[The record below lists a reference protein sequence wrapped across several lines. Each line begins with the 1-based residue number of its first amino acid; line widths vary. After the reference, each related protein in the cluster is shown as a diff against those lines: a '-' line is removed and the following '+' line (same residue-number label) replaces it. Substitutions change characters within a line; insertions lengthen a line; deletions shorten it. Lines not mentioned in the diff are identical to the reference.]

1 MGACAGKPKA
11 HDDLGAPVVKA
22 ATRTQPA
29 PQPVFA
35 RPLCA
40 QDLLRAPTAD
50 DQLVARESSSAE
62 FRDVL

>member
-40 QDLLRAPTAD
+40 PQSACLPTSDERLHCQA
-50 DQLVARESSSAE
+50 VRSAA
-62 FRDVL
+62 